1 MGHAKMSVTIPEEIL
16 REIKTIAANRKA
28 KISQVVTEALMDK
41 IRNIKEEAFIS
52 AINNAFSDPEL
63 AKEQQTMA
71 NDIADN
77 MNIEELPW

>member
-16 REIKTIAANRKA
+16 REIKKIAANRQA

-41 IRNIKEEAFIS
+41 IRSIKEEVFIS
-52 AINNAFSDPEL
+52 AINNAFSDPEV